1 MSVIIA
7 KILSI
12 ISKPLMILTG
22 GALIGSVATFFIVN
36 NIKQVEISKLNY
48 QIEHI
53 QKINTEA
60 ALNKLSN
67 IIISMHMADTE
78 YFQSLSD
85 INRQYDEIRKE
96 MKNVKKPLPVDCKPD
111 NERVRILSRAIDA
124 ANSATQ
130 PGAGRAVP

>member
-1 MSVIIA
+1 M
-7 KILSI
+7 
-12 ISKPLMILTG
+12 
-22 GALIGSVATFFIVN
+22 GSVVTFFVVN

-96 MKNVKKPLPVDCKPD
+96 MKSVKNPLPIDCKPD
-111 NERVRILSRAIDA
+111 NDRVRILSRAIDA
-124 ANSATQ
+124 ANSATKS
-130 PGAGRAVP
+130 GIGRTVP

>member
-7 KILSI
+7 KILSV

-22 GALIGSVATFFIVN
+22 GALMGSVVTFFVVN

-96 MKNVKKPLPVDCKPD
+96 MKSVKNPLPIDCKPD
-111 NERVRILSRAIDA
+111 NDRVRILSRAIDA
-124 ANSATQ
+124 ANSATKS
-130 PGAGRAVP
+130 GIGRTVP